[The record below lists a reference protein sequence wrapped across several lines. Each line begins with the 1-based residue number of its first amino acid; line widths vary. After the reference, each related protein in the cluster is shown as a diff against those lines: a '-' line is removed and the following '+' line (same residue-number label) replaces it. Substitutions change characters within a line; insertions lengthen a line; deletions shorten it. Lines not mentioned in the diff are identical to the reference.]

1 MQAWGILVDGH
12 PTDDYNGAYQKTIPQ
27 DAGMERPTR
36 VLKNPRGM
44 YCYRHEPKDMWILR
58 NKLTPDKP
66 NCNACIVSEF
76 GPLPVG
82 KRTWKLSPTAVGKP
96 KGESDALSE
105 HALSRGRFCQSQ
117 MDCCPQARGLWT
129 RS

>member
-1 MQAWGILVDGH
+1 MSPEELAVAVEMEPLDRPIPVLVNDS
-12 PTDDYNGAYQKTIPQ
+12 DDSQ
-27 DAGMERPTR
+27 
-36 VLKNPRGM
+36 M
-44 YCYRHEPKDMWILR
+44 YIYRHAAKDTWVMR

-96 KGESDALSE
+96 KGKSDALSE
-105 HALSRGRFCQSQ
+105 
-117 MDCCPQARGLWT
+117 T
-129 RS
+129 R

>member
-1 MQAWGILVDGH
+1 MAMEMEPLDRPIPVLVNDS
-12 PTDDYNGAYQKTIPQ
+12 DDSQ
-27 DAGMERPTR
+27 
-36 VLKNPRGM
+36 M
-44 YCYRHEPKDMWILR
+44 YIYRHAAKDMWILR

-96 KGESDALSE
+96 KGECTRVCIMLY
-105 HALSRGRFCQSQ
+105 
-117 MDCCPQARGLWT
+117 MMVWT
-129 RS
+129 RCSWPVVHRIGVCGHGADSGAPEDGACCCSHAAT